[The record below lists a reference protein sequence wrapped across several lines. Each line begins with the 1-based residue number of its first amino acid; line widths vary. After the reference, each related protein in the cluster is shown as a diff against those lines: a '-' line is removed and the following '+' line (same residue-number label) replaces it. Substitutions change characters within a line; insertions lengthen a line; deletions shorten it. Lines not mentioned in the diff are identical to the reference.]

1 MTDVNTGGA
10 LTPEETAVR
19 VAATLKRRGRSERRF
34 RYLGVGAVSLTLC
47 FLVFLFTGILSKG
60 IPGML
65 PRKIDPPSQI
75 IREGFSVCS
84 CRQCGSRRRPW

>member
-60 IPGML
+60 IPGMFQHL
-65 PRKIDPPSQI
+65 SLIHI
-75 IREGFSVCS
+75 
-84 CRQCGSRRRPW
+84 